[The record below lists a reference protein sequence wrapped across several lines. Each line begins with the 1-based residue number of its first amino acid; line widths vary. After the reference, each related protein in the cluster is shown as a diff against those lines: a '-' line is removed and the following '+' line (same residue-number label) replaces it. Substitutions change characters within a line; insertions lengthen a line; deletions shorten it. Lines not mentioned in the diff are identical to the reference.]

1 LAEDLIDNEVN
12 LKAMSERGYLLS
24 QKMFSS
30 DHAAKQIVS
39 SLSSYI

>member
-1 LAEDLIDNEVN
+1 
-12 LKAMSERGYLLS
+12 MSERGHFLS

-30 DHAAKQIVS
+30 NHAAKQIVS